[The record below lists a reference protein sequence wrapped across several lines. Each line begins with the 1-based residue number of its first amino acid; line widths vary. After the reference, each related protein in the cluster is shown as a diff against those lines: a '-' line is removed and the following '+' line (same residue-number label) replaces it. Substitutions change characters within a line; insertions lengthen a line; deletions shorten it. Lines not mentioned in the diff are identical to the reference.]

1 MNTAKLSRSGNQ
13 TKNQFS
19 ESWPPF
25 INKLPIWV
33 EIMSY
38 FFLIWIFNT
47 IYLCLLCN
55 NYLYGVPEGQN
66 TRKCFWKSPNL
77 WSEMFCLPNFFPPNV
92 VFCPKF
98 YFVSSKCLIFF
109 WNIKC
114 CFPHFLS
121 PNCCWFLK
129 MLHFVTFCFVFD
141 SFFFQNVS
149 GFCDM
154 LLFWPLR
161 ATLCLFYNVILCSYH
176 PLSLLRSEGVIEYI
190 CL

>member
-1 MNTAKLSRSGNQ
+1 MNTAQLSRSRNQ

-33 EIMSY
+33 VIMSY

-55 NYLYGVPEGQN
+55 NYLYGGHEGQN

-77 WSEMFCLPNFFPPNV
+77 WSEMFYLSNFFPPNV

-98 YFVSSKCLIFF
+98 CFFKMFVFF

-114 CFPHFLS
+114 CFPHFLC

-141 SFFFQNVS
+141 SFVFQNVS

-161 ATLCLFYNVILCSYH
+161 ATLCLFYNVILCSHH

>member
-1 MNTAKLSRSGNQ
+1 MKVKTQGHFLEI
-13 TKNQFS
+13 TKSVIWNVL
-19 ESWPPF
+19 F
-25 INKLPIWV
+25 I
-33 EIMSY
+33 
-38 FFLIWIFNT
+38 
-47 IYLCLLCN
+47 
-55 NYLYGVPEGQN
+55 Q
-66 TRKCFWKSPNL
+66 
-77 WSEMFCLPNFFPPNV
+77 FFPPKCCV
-92 VFCPKF
+92 LSKVLFCFFKM
-98 YFVSSKCLIFF
+98 FVFF

-121 PNCCWFLK
+121 PNCWWFLK

-141 SFFFQNVS
+141 SFVFQNVS

-190 CL
+190 CLQLDSGRVSAGSRARHRG